1 MRDPLKKMRLARN
14 FDLIVRWQSF
24 TPADSISK
32 YVHANRNMWGILGK
46 DTYKRV
52 DYLETAPQSS
62 GMLLLSVSP
71 ALAHC
76 KPLVSLGN
84 NAPQHT
90 DGAV

>member
-1 MRDPLKKMRLARN
+1 
-14 FDLIVRWQSF
+14 
-24 TPADSISK
+24 
-32 YVHANRNMWGILGK
+32 MWGILGK

-76 KPLVSLGN
+76 KPLVYLGKQR
-84 NAPQHT
+84 APNT
-90 DGAV
+90 EGTVANIGT